1 MQKIKKLMKD
11 VFTEKNLLQVLA
23 LLAWGGSSQ

>member
-11 VFTEKNLLQVLA
+11 VFTEKKRLQVLA